1 MNLSKIDLNLFV
13 VFDAIYTE
21 ANLTRAGHILGITQ
35 PAVSNALARLRDTFD
50 DPLFIRTS
58 QGMVPTPMA
67 QNIIGQVRQ
76 ALNLLRTS
84 IQHCDSFDPTA
95 ADKLFRLS
103 IGDLN
108 EAILLPK
115 LFTKLQQIAPHLN
128 IETQPISPRETTKE
142 LASGRLDFAIDAPLN
157 FDPQVKHNKLFE
169 DNYVCVVRENHP
181 MLGNGGLSVDHY
193 LELSHIQILPRF
205 GQSDEVDTVLGRL
218 GIQRKIV
225 FTAQH
230 YLVAPLVIRKSD
242 LAMTVPERF
251 ARGQQNIRILPLP
264 FEEFPTMEAHLYW
277 HESTDQDAAN
287 IWMRRCIMELSEV
300 IEHQPVI

>member
-13 VFDAIYTE
+13 VFDAIYSE

-35 PAVSNALARLRDTFD
+35 PAVSNALARLRETFN

-67 QNIIGQVRQ
+67 QNIIGQVRE
-76 ALNLLRTS
+76 ALTLLRTS
-84 IQHCDSFDPTA
+84 IQHCDSFDPTE

-108 EAILLPK
+108 EAILLPR
-115 LFTKLQQIAPHLN
+115 LLTKLQEIAPNLN

-142 LASGRLDFAIDAPLN
+142 LASGRLDFAIDAPVN
-157 FDPQVKHNKLFE
+157 YDIQIKHQKLFE
-169 DNYVCVVRENHP
+169 DNYVCVVREDHP
-181 MLGNGGLSVDHY
+181 VLGNGGLSLDHY
-193 LELSHIQILPRF
+193 LELNHIQILPRF
-205 GQSDEVDTVLGRL
+205 GQADEVDIVLGRL
-218 GIQRKIV
+218 GIQRRVV

-230 YLVAPLVIRKSD
+230 YLVAPLIVRKSD

-251 ARGQQNIRILPLP
+251 ARAQHDIRILPLP
-264 FEEFPTMEAHLYW
+264 FEDFPTMEVHLYW
-277 HESTDQDAAN
+277 HESSNEDASN
-287 IWMRRCIMELSEV
+287 VWMRRCILELCHE
-300 IEHQPVI
+300 IEHQPII